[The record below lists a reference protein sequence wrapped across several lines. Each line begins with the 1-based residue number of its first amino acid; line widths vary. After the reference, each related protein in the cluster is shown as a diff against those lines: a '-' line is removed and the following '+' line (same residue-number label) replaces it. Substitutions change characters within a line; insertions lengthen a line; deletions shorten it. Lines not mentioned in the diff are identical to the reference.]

1 MHKNRMLFA
10 AAAAMAVLAGTA
22 APATA
27 SASGTGTG
35 TGQQGTTCTDVKL
48 PGTLPVPPPGMSAQQ
63 DVSIGADCAPVLGQ
77 VRFVPV
83 ALADRARSFAVAGA
97 DAPTGR
103 QVRSW
108 SEMYDCCKILMTALY
123 TTSTWDTVNGQV
135 TRPVTEVSHAAN
147 REPWNA
153 GWSLTTSHKSEQDS
167 GALVTAH
174 AEFGYRGIFD
184 IGGKWY
190 ANTHDTTVQLNGDG
204 TASCTFDITL
214 RHTFIGWN
222 SVRGCS

>member
-1 MHKNRMLFA
+1 MLCA
-10 AAAAMAVLAGTA
+10 AAAASLAVLAATA
-22 APATA
+22 APAAA
-27 SASGTGTG
+27 SEDAPRRGACGDITLS
-35 TGQQGTTCTDVKL
+35 
-48 PGTLPVPPPGMSAQQ
+48 GTLPVPPAGMSARQE
-63 DVSIGADCAPVLGQ
+63 VGIGADCTPVLGP
-77 VRFVPV
+77 VRYVP
-83 ALADRARSFAVAGA
+83 AVADTPRSLTVPGA
-97 DAPTGR
+97 AETTPR

-123 TTSTWDTVNGQV
+123 TTSTWDTVGGQV
-135 TRPVTEVSHAAN
+135 ANPATVVSHAAN

-153 GWSLTTSHKSEQDS
+153 GWSLTASRKDEQDS

-184 IGGKWY
+184 LGGNRY
-190 ANTHDTTVQLNGDG
+190 ANTHDTTVRLNGDG

-214 RHTFIGWN
+214 RNTFIGWN